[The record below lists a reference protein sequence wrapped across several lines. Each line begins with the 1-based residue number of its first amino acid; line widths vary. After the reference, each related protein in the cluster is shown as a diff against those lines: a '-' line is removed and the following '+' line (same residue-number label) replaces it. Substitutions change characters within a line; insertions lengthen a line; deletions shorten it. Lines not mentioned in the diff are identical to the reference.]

1 MNYARKLASDIKRG
15 DLKAFELFYRM
26 EFNNLVHFIHEYTHD
41 RTQAEDLAQ
50 ETLCV
55 LWEKRQTIDPDKNIR
70 AFVFRIARNRTINSL
85 KEKSL
90 FADTARRKGIT
101 EDIMAL
107 EDDSLEELI
116 ESLDL
121 ERLVNSIYHSLP
133 DSARDS
139 FLLSRNEGLTNKE
152 IAQIKGLSVKAIEY
166 HMKIS
171 LRIFRKKLKDYFS
184 L

>member
-1 MNYARKLASDIKRG
+1 MLYCTTFSRKINC
-15 DLKAFELFYRM
+15 AF
-26 EFNNLVHFIHEYTHD
+26 
-41 RTQAEDLAQ
+41 Q
-50 ETLCV
+50 
-55 LWEKRQTIDPDKNIR
+55 
-70 AFVFRIARNRTINSL
+70 
-85 KEKSL
+85 EKSL